1 MRIDTALILCA
12 GLGKR
17 LNPLTLETPKPLLK
31 LDKLTLLENCINV
44 NLKLGIK
51 KIFLNTYHL
60 GDQIF
65 NFVKSKNFPIDI
77 QIIEDGDKILD
88 TGGGISNMANYF
100 QDNDFLIFNPD
111 TIWSEEYVKDINEMK
126 NFYFSNKL
134 NNILLVTKKI
144 LSFDQSLLGDF
155 ELKKNLLKKDDKK
168 NFIYIGCQILNK
180 NLFKDHKKKI
190 FPITEIW
197 NELLQ
202 KNELN
207 GFESFNK
214 FYHLTNLETFKKLED
229 L

>member
-180 NLFKDHKKKI
+180 NLFKDHKKK
-190 FPITEIW
+190 FSP
-197 NELLQ
+197 LQ
-202 KNELN
+202 KSGMN
-207 GFESFNK
+207 
-214 FYHLTNLETFKKLED
+214 YYKKMN
-229 L
+229 